1 MTVKQKQ
8 LILCFFDCLPV
19 SGVDGIWGPQ
29 SKAATVKLQ
38 KKLGID
44 ADGDFG
50 QNTEGEALNAMFA
63 EQQLDGIPTVS
74 EKETVTGDSLAT
86 GTFWDEIEY
95 FGPIEFACKCGDY
108 HAPYCDGYPH
118 AIQPLLV
125 RIADRARK
133 HFGQPITIISGLRCQ
148 QHNKDSKGHENSQ
161 HMYGEAADV
170 YVWGVNPDTVLAW
183 FQSQSDVRYAYRI
196 AGSNNIHF
204 DIPKVGR

>member
-29 SKAATVKLQ
+29 SEGATRSLQ
-38 KKLGID
+38 RKLGISETGNFD
-44 ADGDFG
+44 
-50 QNTEGEALNAMFA
+50 QNTEGEVLSAIVNGW
-63 EQQLDGIPTVS
+63 EP
-74 EKETVTGDSLAT
+74 ETDSADDW
-86 GTFWDEIEY
+86 WDEIEY
-95 FGPIEFACKCGDY
+95 FTPKEFACKCGR
-108 HAPYCDGYPH
+108 YCNGYPH
-118 AIQPLLV
+118 AIQPQMV

-133 HFGQPITIISGLRCQ
+133 HFGKPITIVSGLRCR
-148 QHNKDSKGHENSQ
+148 QHNANVDGVENSQ

-183 FQSQSDVRYAYRI
+183 FQSQSDVRFAYRI
-196 AGSNNIHF
+196 EGSNNIHF